1 MFVCAAVHAVDE
13 GLDGGAVQG
22 ERGHGYSSLCMRPG
36 G

>member
-1 MFVCAAVHAVDE
+1 VHAVDE
-13 GLDGGAVQG
+13 GLDGGAVLG